1 MREGMSD
8 YEARAWSSLL
18 ESERKRRDGVRA
30 RMVGQVASLTR
41 RAGEQIKKIPGGSRT
56 MQLGDETIM
65 RALEGGFK
73 AIFLPAL
80 RSASLTK
87 RAERLRRDHPDLAE
101 GSPFGSLDLKD
112 LDKGRPAMTIP
123 FVGVIESGLAS
134 VAVTGAT
141 VSTTVSGGTTAGVAV
156 AAVASDVVI
165 SLALLGRAVAEVAV
179 HYGYD
184 PRDPEE
190 ELFLMGVLNYSMASS
205 SASKTAALASLSR
218 LTQQMMRRA
227 AWSQLGR
234 DPLVRVI
241 QQIFKLL
248 GLRLVRTRL
257 ANVVPI
263 AGALVAAGLSFAML
277 QSAIEDATRLYRAR
291 YLAEKHGLSWEEW
304 ITKPASAADA
314 TKPAPQADATVVEVD
329 ELLDDVSSVEQGDSS
344 VGEDADDVRP
354 ASDDRL
360 NGPRD

>member
-1 MREGMSD
+1 M
-8 YEARAWSSLL
+8 
-18 ESERKRRDGVRA
+18 
-30 RMVGQVASLTR
+30 
-41 RAGEQIKKIPGGSRT
+41 
-56 MQLGDETIM
+56 
-65 RALEGGFK
+65 
-73 AIFLPAL
+73 
-80 RSASLTK
+80 
-87 RAERLRRDHPDLAE
+87 
-101 GSPFGSLDLKD
+101 
-112 LDKGRPAMTIP
+112 
-123 FVGVIESGLAS
+123 
-134 VAVTGAT
+134 
-141 VSTTVSGGTTAGVAV
+141 
-156 AAVASDVVI
+156 I
-165 SLALLGRAVAEVAV
+165 SLALLGRAVAEAAV

-227 AWSQLGR
+227 TWSQLGR

-241 QQIFKLL
+241 QRIFKLL

-304 ITKPASAADA
+304 ITKPTSAADA
-314 TKPAPQADATVVEVD
+314 TEPAPQADATVVEVD
-329 ELLDDVSSVEQGDSS
+329 ALLDVSSVEQGDSS

-360 NGPRD
+360 NGPRA